1 MVDLVLYSLSNITYC
16 NVLVYY
22 FRNKNLNHQLFS
34 PFNNHA
40 IGEIEIVLLNGH
52 YDLICNMADE
62 HSLVLTDNPK
72 NAFNGNDQD
81 IIELSDSLCKV
92 GNYNA
97 KVKYGAVSKT
107 ESEII
112 HNDMMLYSKETIS
125 IPSDDND
132 YITDIEE
139 EGFYDNDITSK
150 FKSTEDIIFCGSK
163 KYISPDIFNIPVF
176 KLNSVP
182 DDIND
187 LAVYEVPIQET
198 LANCK
203 GLRPSCTS
211 QTSKSST
218 FTKGPCLLLNCRG
231 CYICTNTRCP
241 NIQDFGVNRH
251 DFIMHTAS
259 FVIVLPTL

>member
-22 FRNKNLNHQLFS
+22 FRNKNINHQLFS

-125 IPSDDND
+125 IPSDDNES
-132 YITDIEE
+132 ITDIEE

-150 FKSTEDIIFCGSK
+150 FKATEDFIFRGSK
-163 KYISPDIFNIPVF
+163 NISILIF
-176 KLNSVP
+176 L
-182 DDIND
+182 
-187 LAVYEVPIQET
+187 
-198 LANCK
+198 
-203 GLRPSCTS
+203 TS
-211 QTSKSST
+211 Q
-218 FTKGPCLLLNCRG
+218 LLN
-231 CYICTNTRCP
+231 
-241 NIQDFGVNRH
+241 
-251 DFIMHTAS
+251 
-259 FVIVLPTL
+259 